1 MKSCAKQ
8 SIENNT
14 DGTMQVPLVS
24 VVVMSYNSA
33 ATIAETLDSIKAQTY
48 QNLELIVTD
57 DCSPDGKTLE
67 IIQNWLDANGSRFV
81 YADLVT
87 TDKNTG
93 VSGNI
98 NRGVAKSH
106 GEWIKSI
113 AGDDLLIPTA
123 IEEYVNYVTTSQE
136 EVRMCVC
143 DVDLFSPEGD
153 NIDNLI
159 NQYKYFFKLESE
171 DYEHQRKRVMTMLV
185 FVGPTYFYS
194 RELFDEVAGFS
205 EKYGCAEEW
214 PFVYK
219 IIIGGNRIYAL
230 NKKLV
235 RYRVLSTSLCHSK
248 TEFGLVNKRFFYG
261 MYRHFFDQACM
272 NLVRD
277 GRPLTAWHYTLLY
290 WGRRLQ
296 YNIKSVVGRK
306 IILNGILLLSPMS
319 YLHKFGVGD
328 VI

>member
-113 AGDDLLIPTA
+113 AGDD
-123 IEEYVNYVTTSQE
+123 
-136 EVRMCVC
+136 
-143 DVDLFSPEGD
+143 
-153 NIDNLI
+153 
-159 NQYKYFFKLESE
+159 
-171 DYEHQRKRVMTMLV
+171 
-185 FVGPTYFYS
+185 
-194 RELFDEVAGFS
+194 
-205 EKYGCAEEW
+205 
-214 PFVYK
+214 
-219 IIIGGNRIYAL
+219 
-230 NKKLV
+230 
-235 RYRVLSTSLCHSK
+235 
-248 TEFGLVNKRFFYG
+248 
-261 MYRHFFDQACM
+261 
-272 NLVRD
+272 
-277 GRPLTAWHYTLLY
+277 
-290 WGRRLQ
+290 
-296 YNIKSVVGRK
+296 
-306 IILNGILLLSPMS
+306 
-319 YLHKFGVGD
+319 
-328 VI
+328 